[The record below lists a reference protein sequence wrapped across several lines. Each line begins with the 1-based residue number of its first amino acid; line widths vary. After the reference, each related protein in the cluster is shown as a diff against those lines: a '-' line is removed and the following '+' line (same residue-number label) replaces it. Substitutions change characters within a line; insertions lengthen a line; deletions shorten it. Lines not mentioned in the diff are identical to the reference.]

1 MHNTVKSC
9 LSFVQ
14 NNFRSWQLT
23 ILDWTYSFGRTDV
36 QTCIILPLLQPYRA
50 WPRLLF
56 KKCFKATSKYLFP
69 EHYLCTL
76 FYSKLHVFYLH
87 RNVHQLL
94 TNFQSVIYN
103 NGHVN
108 THSQSIMLFPSPPRV
123 LIQKQAYLSYRFIFS
138 IPSQYCKKTNLCP

>member
-1 MHNTVKSC
+1 MFIICAEQFQILTVD
-9 LSFVQ
+9 
-14 NNFRSWQLT
+14 NFGLDILIWTDRRTNMYHIANVTAISSLT
-23 ILDWTYSFGRTDV
+23 KIAF
-36 QTCIILPLLQPYRA
+36 Q
-50 WPRLLF
+50 
-56 KKCFKATSKYLFP
+56 KCFKATSKYLFP